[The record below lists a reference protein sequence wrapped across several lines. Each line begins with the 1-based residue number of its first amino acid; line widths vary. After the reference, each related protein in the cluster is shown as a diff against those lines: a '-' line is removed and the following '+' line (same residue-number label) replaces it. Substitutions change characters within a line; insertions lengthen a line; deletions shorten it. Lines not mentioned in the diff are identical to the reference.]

1 MLSVLRN
8 TLQNAKRLRNFKLF
22 LREQDHYS
30 LGEKQTA
37 LGATTLN
44 SDYGSLHVNVFF
56 NDVSILVEGL
66 RAAEKSNTLL
76 FNKVRN
82 DTRHRKRAFQK
93 RGYWKKMHYFTRKAN
108 MMSFAFKMQNIDY
121 EKMKKLKRGE
131 VYST

>member
-1 MLSVLRN
+1 MLFVLRN
-8 TLQNAKRLRNFKLF
+8 TLRNAKRLCNLKLF
-22 LREQDHYS
+22 LREEDYS
-30 LGEKQTA
+30 LREEQTA
-37 LGATTLN
+37 YRAITLKSN
-44 SDYGSLHVNVFF
+44 YESLHSNVFF
-56 NDVSILVEGL
+56 NDVNILVEGP
-66 RAAEKSNTLL
+66 RMAEKNSTLL

-82 DTRHRKRAFQK
+82 DKRHRKRAFQK

>member
-8 TLQNAKRLRNFKLF
+8 TLRNAKRLGNLKLF
-22 LREQDHYS
+22 LREEDFFPR
-30 LGEKQTA
+30 EEQTA
-37 LGATTLN
+37 RRATTLN
-44 SDYGSLHVNVFF
+44 SDYGSLHSNVFF
-56 NDVSILVEGL
+56 NDVNILVEGP
-66 RAAEKSNTLL
+66 RMAEKNSTLL

-82 DTRHRKRAFQK
+82 DKRHRKRAFQK